1 MNVYVLDI
9 APLRG
14 REREA
19 LALLSEERR
28 EKALRICR
36 EEARLRSIGA
46 GLLLR
51 EAGIAPPFSYGEH
64 GKPYIPGGV
73 HFSLTHSGELC
84 ALAVCEETP
93 VGLDAEVIAPVRR
106 AAARALTSE
115 ERDFMEADPER
126 RFAYLWTRKE
136 AVLKC
141 TGAGLSQPMNAFSAL
156 GDAVILDG
164 ETLSLY
170 TVEYGGYM
178 LSTAVAAPSAAFVPR
193 RVDASE
199 LL

>member
-19 LALLSEERR
+19 LALLPEERR
-28 EKALRICR
+28 EKALRIRR
-36 EEARLRSIGA
+36 EDARLRSIGA

-51 EAGIAPPFSYGEH
+51 EAGIMPPFSYGGH

-73 HFSLTHSGELC
+73 HFSLTHSGELA
-84 ALAVCEETP
+84 ALAVCDAP
-93 VGLDAEVIAPVRR
+93 VGLDIEKIAPVRR
-106 AAARALTSE
+106 AAAHALTDE
-115 ERDFMEADPER
+115 ERKFMETDPER

-136 AVLKC
+136 AALKC
-141 TGAGLSQPMNAFSAL
+141 TGAGLSQSMSAFSVL
-156 GDAVILDG
+156 GDTASPEG
-164 ETLSLY
+164 ETLALY
-170 TVEYGGYM
+170 TVEYGDYM
-178 LSTAVAAPSAAFVPR
+178 LSAAVAAPSTAFVPR

>member
-19 LALLSEERR
+19 LALLSDERR
-28 EKALRICR
+28 EKALRIRR
-36 EEARLRSIGA
+36 EDARRRSISA

-51 EAGIAPPFSYGEH
+51 EAGIAPPFSYGGH
-64 GKPYIPGGV
+64 GKPYIPGGP
-73 HFSLTHSGELC
+73 HFSLSHSGELC
-84 ALAVCEETP
+84 ALAVCETS
-93 VGLDAEVIAPVRR
+93 VGLDAEKIAPVRR
-106 AAARALTSE
+106 AAARALTGE
-115 ERDFMEADPER
+115 ERDFMEVDPER

-141 TGAGLSQPMNAFSAL
+141 TGAGLSQPMNAFSVL
-156 GDAVILDG
+156 GDTASPEGAVI
-164 ETLSLY
+164 SLY
-170 TVEYGGYM
+170 TVEYGNYM
-178 LSTAVAAPSAAFVPR
+178 LSAAAARSAVFTPQ
-193 RVDASE
+193 RVDALE

>member
-19 LALLSEERR
+19 LALLSDERR
-28 EKALRICR
+28 EKALRIRR
-36 EEARLRSIGA
+36 EDARRRSISA

-64 GKPYIPGGV
+64 GKPYIPGGP
-73 HFSLTHSGELC
+73 HFSLSHSGELC
-84 ALAVCEETP
+84 ALAVCETS
-93 VGLDAEVIAPVRR
+93 VGLDTEKIAPVRR
-106 AAARALTSE
+106 AAARALTDE
-115 ERDFMEADPER
+115 ERDFMGADPER

-156 GDAVILDG
+156 GDAAILDG

-170 TVEYGGYM
+170 TMEYSGYM

>member
-19 LALLSEERR
+19 LALLPEERR
-28 EKALRICR
+28 EKALRIRR

-51 EAGIAPPFSYGEH
+51 EAGIASPFSYGGH

-73 HFSLTHSGELC
+73 HFSLSHSGELC
-84 ALAVCEETP
+84 ALAVCGAP
-93 VGLDAEVIAPVRR
+93 IGLDAEKIAPVRR
-106 AAARALTSE
+106 AAARALTDE
-115 ERDFMEADPER
+115 EREFMETDPER

-141 TGAGLSQPMNAFSAL
+141 TGAGLSQPMNAFSVL
-156 GDAVILDG
+156 GDTASPEGAV
-164 ETLSLY
+164 LSLY
-170 TVEYGGYM
+170 TVEYGNYM
-178 LSTAVAAPSAAFVPR
+178 LSAAAARSAVFTPQ
-193 RVDASE
+193 RVDALE

>member
-28 EKALRICR
+28 EKALRIRR
-36 EEARLRSIGA
+36 EDARLRSIGA

-51 EAGIAPPFSYGEH
+51 EAGIASPFSYGGH

-73 HFSLTHSGELC
+73 YFSLSHSGELC
-84 ALAVCEETP
+84 ALAVCGAP
-93 VGLDAEVIAPVRR
+93 VGLDAEKIAPVRR
-106 AAARALTSE
+106 AAARALTIE
-115 ERDFMEADPER
+115 ERDYMKADPER

-141 TGAGLSQPMNAFSAL
+141 TGAGLSQPMNAFSVL
-156 GDAVILDG
+156 GDTASPEGAV
-164 ETLSLY
+164 LSLY
-170 TVEYGGYM
+170 TVEYGNYM
-178 LSTAVAAPSAAFVPR
+178 LSAAAARSAVFTPQ
-193 RVDASE
+193 RVDALE

>member
-14 REREA
+14 CEREA
-19 LALLSEERR
+19 LVLLPEERR
-28 EKALRICR
+28 EKALRIR
-36 EEARLRSIGA
+36 PEDARLRSIGA

-51 EAGIAPPFSYGEH
+51 TAGIAPPFSYGEH
-64 GKPYIPGGV
+64 GKPYIPGGP
-73 HFSLTHSGELC
+73 HFSLAHSGELC
-84 ALAVCEETP
+84 ALAVCETL
-93 VGLDAEVIAPVRR
+93 VGLDAEKIAPVRR

-115 ERDFMEADPER
+115 EREFIEADPER

-136 AVLKC
+136 AALKC
-141 TGAGLSQPMNAFSAL
+141 TGAGLSQAMNAFSAL
-156 GDAVILDG
+156 GDTASPEG
-164 ETLSLY
+164 ETLTLY

-193 RVDASE
+193 CIDASE

>member
-19 LALLSEERR
+19 LALLPEERR
-28 EKALRICR
+28 EKALRIR
-36 EEARLRSIGA
+36 PEDARLRSIGA

-73 HFSLTHSGELC
+73 HFSLSHSGELA

-136 AVLKC
+136 AALKC
-141 TGAGLSQPMNAFSAL
+141 TGAGLSQPMNAISVWGETAC
-156 GDAVILDG
+156 LDG
-164 ETLSLY
+164 EALSLY
-170 TVEYGGYM
+170 TVEYGDYM
-178 LSTAVAAPSAAFVPR
+178 LSTAVAAPSAAFVPQ

>member
-28 EKALRICR
+28 EKALRIRR
-36 EEARLRSIGA
+36 EDARLRSIGA

-51 EAGIAPPFSYGEH
+51 EAGIASPFSYGGH

-73 HFSLTHSGELC
+73 HFSLSHSGELC
-84 ALAVCEETP
+84 ALAVCGAP
-93 VGLDAEVIAPVRR
+93 IGLDAEKITPVRR
-106 AAARALTSE
+106 AAARALTDE
-115 ERDFMEADPER
+115 EREFMETDPER

-141 TGAGLSQPMNAFSAL
+141 TGAGLSQPMNAFSVL
-156 GDAVILDG
+156 GDTASPEGAL
-164 ETLSLY
+164 LSLY
-170 TVEYGGYM
+170 TVEYGNYM
-178 LSTAVAAPSAAFVPR
+178 LSAAAARSAVFTPQ
-193 RVDASE
+193 RVDALE

>member
-19 LALLSEERR
+19 LALLPEERR
-28 EKALRICR
+28 EKALRIRR

-46 GLLLR
+46 SLLLR
-51 EAGIAPPFSYGEH
+51 AAGIEPPFACGEH
-64 GKPYIPGGV
+64 GKPYIPGGP
-73 HFSLTHSGELC
+73 HFSLTHSGTLA
-84 ALAVCEETP
+84 ALAVSETP
-93 VGLDAEVIAPVRR
+93 VGLDIEKIAPVRR
-106 AAARALTSE
+106 ALTIE
-115 ERDFMEADPER
+115 ERDYMKADPER

-156 GDAVILDG
+156 GDTASPEGAL
-164 ETLSLY
+164 LSLY
-170 TVEYGGYM
+170 TVEYGNYM
-178 LSTAVAAPSAAFVPR
+178 LSAAAARSAVFTPQ
-193 RVDASE
+193 RVDALE

>member
-19 LALLSEERR
+19 LALLPEERR
-28 EKALRICR
+28 EKALRIRR

-46 GLLLR
+46 SLLLR
-51 EAGIAPPFSYGEH
+51 AAGLEPPFACGEH
-64 GKPYIPGGV
+64 GKPYIPGGP
-73 HFSLTHSGELC
+73 HFSLTHSGTFA
-84 ALAVCEETP
+84 ALAVSDTP
-93 VGLDAEVIAPVRR
+93 VGLDIEKIAPVRR
-106 AAARALTSE
+106 AAARALTIE
-115 ERDFMEADPER
+115 ERDYMKADPER

-141 TGAGLSQPMNAFSAL
+141 TGAGLSQPMNAFSVL
-156 GDAVILDG
+156 GDTASPEGAL
-164 ETLSLY
+164 LSLY
-170 TVEYGGYM
+170 TVEYGNYM
-178 LSTAVAAPSAAFVPR
+178 LSAAAARSAVFTSQ
-193 RVDASE
+193 RVDALE

>member
-28 EKALRICR
+28 EKALRIR
-36 EEARLRSIGA
+36 PEDARLRSIGA

-73 HFSLTHSGELC
+73 RFSLTHSGELA

-136 AVLKC
+136 AALKC
-141 TGAGLSQPMNAFSAL
+141 TGAGLSQPMNTFSVL
-156 GDAVILDG
+156 GDAAILDG

-170 TVEYGGYM
+170 TVEYGDYM

>member
-19 LALLSEERR
+19 LALLPEERGK
-28 EKALRICR
+28 KALRIRR

-46 GLLLR
+46 SLLLR
-51 EAGIAPPFSYGEH
+51 AA
-64 GKPYIPGGV
+64 K
-73 HFSLTHSGELC
+73 
-84 ALAVCEETP
+84 
-93 VGLDAEVIAPVRR
+93 IAPVRR
-106 AAARALTSE
+106 AAPRALTLE
-115 ERDFMEADPER
+115 ERKDMEADPER

-141 TGAGLSQPMNAFSAL
+141 TGAGLSQPMNAFSVL
-156 GDAVILDG
+156 GDTASPEGAL
-164 ETLSLY
+164 LSLY
-170 TVEYGGYM
+170 TVEYGNYM
-178 LSTAVAAPSAAFVPR
+178 LSAAAARSAVFTPQ
-193 RVDASE
+193 RVDALE

>member
-28 EKALRICR
+28 EKALRIR
-36 EEARLRSIGA
+36 PEDARLRSIGA
-46 GLLLR
+46 GLLLH

-73 HFSLTHSGELC
+73 HFSLSHSGELA

-115 ERDFMEADPER
+115 ERDFMEVDPER

-136 AVLKC
+136 AALKC
-141 TGAGLSQPMNAFSAL
+141 TGAGLSQPMNTFSVL
-156 GDAVILDG
+156 GDAAILDG

-170 TVEYGGYM
+170 TVEYGDYM
-178 LSTAVAAPSAAFVPR
+178 LSTAVSAPSAAFVPR
-193 RVDASE
+193 RVDAAE